1 MSNPETCQK
10 YSEYMSAFIDNEL
23 DSSEL
28 DDFKKHLASC
38 ADCARELDDLQKVK
52 DAIATLPR
60 AEMKRELDFSFL
72 EAAAPANACQ
82 PLIELLDAYHDGELE
97 TVERS
102 KVEEHLKN
110 CQPCTDKLSA
120 IRTVAS
126 SLKSMPRLEPS
137 RDIVGEMQFE
147 EKSNVVPFARRNKF
161 ALVTA
166 AAAAVA
172 LVFAFNFK
180 PASQTDLASKPTAQ
194 TQTIASTKGAN
205 SSNSGTNEATQTV
218 VPEQQ
223 SNNVSSPANSEI
235 ASTSGTEPP
244 AELAVSSHT
253 QKKDSGSDSA
263 QKAEPKA
270 QVAELPKATTD
281 NSQAQQ
287 NEIALMPEIS
297 ASGADALGIAT
308 DEDGLY
314 DIKI

>member
-1 MSNPETCQK
+1 MSIPETCQK
-10 YSEYMSAFIDNEL
+10 YSEYMSAFIDSEL
-23 DSSEL
+23 YSSEL

-38 ADCARELDDLQKVK
+38 ADCARELDELQKVK

-82 PLIELLDAYHDGELE
+82 PLLELLDAYHDGELE
-97 TVERS
+97 TSERS

-120 IRTVAS
+120 IGAVAS

-147 EKSNVVPFARRNKF
+147 EKSNVVPFARKNKF
-161 ALVTA
+161 ALVT

-180 PASQTDLASKPTAQ
+180 PASQTDLASKQTAQ

-205 SSNSGTNEATQTV
+205 SSNSGTNEANQTV

-223 SNNVSSPANSEI
+223 GNKISSTANPEI
-235 ASTSGTEPP
+235 ASTSGTELP
-244 AELAVSSHT
+244 ANLPVSSHA
-253 QKKDSGSDSA
+253 QKKDSSSDSA
-263 QKAEPKA
+263 QKAEPKT